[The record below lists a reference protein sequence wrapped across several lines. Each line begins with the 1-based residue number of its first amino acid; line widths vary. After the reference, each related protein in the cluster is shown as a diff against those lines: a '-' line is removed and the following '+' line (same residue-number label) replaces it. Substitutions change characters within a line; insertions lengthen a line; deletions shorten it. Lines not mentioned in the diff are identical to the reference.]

1 MSMRNLLALTLLWTC
16 SLASAQEG
24 PGLGVPATAE
34 QIAGWDISVGPE
46 GETLPAGSGT
56 VAQGAALYATQCIAC
71 HGVNG
76 EGGTNDRLSGGHGP
90 LDSGSAIMTV
100 GSFWPYAT
108 TIFDYVRR
116 AMPYQQ
122 PGTLSNEQV
131 YALTAYLLQIN
142 GIIDEDAVMN
152 ADTLPQVEMPN
163 RDGFVWSWM
172 ED

>member
-1 MSMRNLLALTLLWTC
+1 MSMRNLLAL
-16 SLASAQEG
+16 SLALICPLSFAQQG
-24 PGLGVPATAE
+24 PELGVPATPE
-34 QIAGWDISVGPE
+34 QIAGWNISVAPNGAN
-46 GETLPAGSGT
+46 LPAGSGT
-56 VAQGAALYATQCIAC
+56 VAQGAAIYSTQCIAC

-76 EGGTNDRLSGGHGP
+76 EGGSGDRLSGGHNT
-90 LDSGSAIMTV
+90 LASGSAIKTV
-100 GSFWPYAT
+100 GSYWPYAS

-142 GIIDEDAVMN
+142 GIIDEDTVMN
-152 ADTLPQVEMPN
+152 AKTLPAVEMPN
-163 RDGFVWSWM
+163 KDGFVWSWM